1 MASKKLH
8 GPLRIDED
16 AIGKLSSGHLQ
27 HSTRL
32 FDIEMSLT
40 EIGADV
46 KHIKELLTKQ
56 DRISSALMAI
66 RVNDARNV
74 LAQADLLD
82 ERH

>member
-46 KHIKELLTKQ
+46 KHIRAHMAKQ
-56 DRISSALMAI
+56 SRINDALMEI
-66 RVNDARNV
+66 RVNDAKNV
-74 LAQADLLD
+74 IAQADLLN
-82 ERH
+82 E